1 MSTPP
6 SQLDPS
12 RRQIQVLLS
21 LYFFS
26 YTFFSSLGLIFITL
40 NFLSTAKIPT
50 KISGNKQATICVS
63 IEKACLIEQSIER
76 TSATSVHAWYGM
88 VYFV

>member
-21 LYFFS
+21 LFFS
-26 YTFFSSLGLIFITL
+26 FLCYFSSHGFIFITRNCL
-40 NFLSTAKIPT
+40 PTAKIPT
-50 KISGNKQATICVS
+50 EISSNKQATICVS
-63 IEKACLIEQSIER
+63 TEKACLIEYSIER
-76 TSATSVHAWYGM
+76 TSAIFMPY
-88 VYFV
+88 

>member
-21 LYFFS
+21 LFFS
-26 YTFFSSLGLIFITL
+26 LYFLFLLVVLFSSLVILFSI
-40 NFLSTAKIPT
+40 AKIPT
-50 KISGNKQATICVS
+50 EISGNKQATICVS
-63 IEKACLIEQSIER
+63 IEKACLIEYSIER
-76 TSATSVHAWYGM
+76 TSAIFMPY
-88 VYFV
+88 